1 MKTVERRHSYR
12 SVLVYLRRSMRLIR
26 KTLLQFDLGERRS
39 LSDFSRAA
47 VEIIWLTRFYYLFI
61 VYSIAKGLSFSNA
74 YKGSPSDPL
83 WPISLLIELNSAQWL
98 AETAAISVAGS
109 AVAFLAGVSPRV
121 LVWRLGV
128 FLYIFLFVALKNSYG
143 SINHGEHI
151 LLYVSF
157 TLLFLPPVDK
167 AERISGRMSH
177 KNVMACVAVFWFT
190 QSLLL
195 FTYSLSGF
203 GKIWKSN
210 FDLLSSDGMVRTLLD
225 RAIDTAEDIPPLLS
239 LVAPHNL
246 LAQLMLIVTVYV
258 QFFALLALFRPHLHR
273 PFGLV
278 LIWFHLGNF
287 WLLNI
292 SFSYNILIVGMF
304 VLLSPMAP
312 ARFSLSGLVQSL
324 PVIGIPFRAWVRY
337 RSAGDD
343 RRAERAWLVYD
354 GECPLCSNYA
364 QYLRVKQAV
373 GEFVLVNAREGGPLV
388 EEVRNLPHDLNDGM
402 VLKMNGQYY
411 VGDRALHML
420 ALLSEKRGVFS
431 IANRLLFASPLA
443 ARLGYPL
450 LKLGRRVLLKL
461 KGVPRI
467 VR

>member
-1 MKTVERRHSYR
+1 
-12 SVLVYLRRSMRLIR
+12 
-26 KTLLQFDLGERRS
+26 
-39 LSDFSRAA
+39 
-47 VEIIWLTRFYYLFI
+47 
-61 VYSIAKGLSFSNA
+61 
-74 YKGSPSDPL
+74 
-83 WPISLLIELNSAQWL
+83 
-98 AETAAISVAGS
+98 
-109 AVAFLAGVSPRV
+109 
-121 LVWRLGV
+121 
-128 FLYIFLFVALKNSYG
+128 
-143 SINHGEHI
+143 
-151 LLYVSF
+151 
-157 TLLFLPPVDK
+157 
-167 AERISGRMSH
+167 
-177 KNVMACVAVFWFT
+177 
-190 QSLLL
+190 
-195 FTYSLSGF
+195 
-203 GKIWKSN
+203 
-210 FDLLSSDGMVRTLLD
+210 
-225 RAIDTAEDIPPLLS
+225 
-239 LVAPHNL
+239 
-246 LAQLMLIVTVYV
+246 MLIVTVYV

-324 PVIGIPFRAWVRY
+324 PVIGVPFRAWVRY

-364 QYLRVKQAV
+364 RYLRVKQAV
-373 GEFVLVNAREGGPLV
+373 GELVLVNAREGGPLV
-388 EEVRNLPHDLNDGM
+388 EEVRSLPHDLNDGM
-402 VLKMNGQYY
+402 VLKMNGRYY

-420 ALLSEKRGVFS
+420 ALLSEKRGAFS
-431 IANRLLFASPLA
+431 IVNRMLFASPLA

-461 KGVPRI
+461 KGIPRI